1 MHNRFFKNDKEKE
14 YYFKAVVKRMNIKD
28 KEKWDE
34 INEHELSLMEVL
46 YDNFCDKSNVD
57 KELMEKTLL
66 GWIELIQN
74 QKLYKALKDLTIED
88 QIFISYIV
96 KEGIKQ
102 RELSIMY
109 ELTQQGISHKFNKII
124 ININKFLNKI

>member
-34 INEHELSLMEVL
+34 INEHELSLIEVL

-57 KELMEKTLL
+57 KELTGKTLL
-66 GWIELIQN
+66 GCIELIEN
-74 QKLYKALKDLTIED
+74 PKLYKVLKDLTIEN
-88 QIFISYIV
+88 QILIS
-96 KEGIKQ
+96 Q
-102 RELSIMY
+102 
-109 ELTQQGISHKFNKII
+109 
-124 ININKFLNKI
+124 

>member
-1 MHNRFFKNDKEKE
+1 MNFISVKSKASMCHIIHKNITNGEEQIELEYITECKEKE

-46 YDNFCDKSNVD
+46 YDNFCDKSNFD

-66 GWIELIQN
+66 GWIELIEN
-74 QKLYKALKDLTIED
+74 PKLYKALKDLTIEN
-88 QIFISYIV
+88 QIFISYIILNTLRPV
-96 KEGIKQ
+96 IK
-102 RELSIMY
+102 
-109 ELTQQGISHKFNKII
+109 
-124 ININKFLNKI
+124 

>member
-28 KEKWDE
+28 KEKWGE

-66 GWIELIQN
+66 GWIELIEN
-74 QKLYKALKDLTIED
+74 PKLYKALKDLTIED

-96 KEGIKQ
+96 KESRTQ
-102 RELSIMY
+102 TELSLKY
-109 ELTQQGISHKFNKII
+109 EVTQSAICQRFNKLRKILRK
-124 ININKFLNKI
+124 NI

>member
-66 GWIELIQN
+66 GWIELIEN
-74 QKLYKALKDLTIED
+74 PKLYKALKDLTIED

-96 KEGIKQ
+96 KECRTQK
-102 RELSIMY
+102 ELAKKYNIA
-109 ELTQQGISHKFNKII
+109 QQNISKKINKIFNKLRQLIE
-124 ININKFLNKI
+124 

>member
-14 YYFKAVVKRMNIKD
+14 YYFKAVVKRMNIKY
-28 KEKWDE
+28 KEKLDE
-34 INEHELSLMEVL
+34 INKHELSLMEVL

-66 GWIELIQN
+66 GWIELIEN
-74 QKLYKALKDLTIED
+74 PKLYKVLKDLTIED

-96 KEGIKQ
+96 KECKTQ
-102 RELSIMY
+102 KELAKKYNIAH
-109 ELTQQGISHKFNKII
+109 QNISKKINKIFNKLRQLIE
-124 ININKFLNKI
+124 

>member
-1 MHNRFFKNDKEKE
+1 
-14 YYFKAVVKRMNIKD
+14 MNIKD

-66 GWIELIQN
+66 GWIELIEN
-74 QKLYKALKDLTIED
+74 Q
-88 QIFISYIV
+88 V
-96 KEGIKQ
+96 C
-102 RELSIMY
+102 
-109 ELTQQGISHKFNKII
+109 
-124 ININKFLNKI
+124 

>member
-46 YDNFCDKSNVD
+46 YDNFCDKSSFRFPCFP
-57 KELMEKTLL
+57 LL
-66 GWIELIQN
+66 RFYILVL
-74 QKLYKALKDLTIED
+74 KSTFSSFLYQA
-88 QIFISYIV
+88 
-96 KEGIKQ
+96 
-102 RELSIMY
+102 
-109 ELTQQGISHKFNKII
+109 
-124 ININKFLNKI
+124 

>member
-66 GWIELIQN
+66 GWIELIEN

-96 KEGIKQ
+96 KEGLKQ

-109 ELTQQGISHKFNKII
+109 ELTQQGIH
-124 ININKFLNKI
+124 INSIK

>member
-28 KEKWDE
+28 KEKQDE

-66 GWIELIQN
+66 GWIELIEN
-74 QKLYKALKDLTIED
+74 PKLYKALKDLTIED

-96 KEGIKQ
+96 KESRTQ
-102 RELSIMY
+102 TELSLKY
-109 ELTQQGISHKFNKII
+109 EVTQSAICQRFNKFRKILRK
-124 ININKFLNKI
+124 NI

>member
-66 GWIELIQN
+66 GWIELIEN
-74 QKLYKALKDLTIED
+74 PKLYKALKDLTIED

-96 KEGIKQ
+96 KESRTQ
-102 RELSIMY
+102 TELSLKY
-109 ELTQQGISHKFNKII
+109 EVTQSAICQRFNKLRKILRK
-124 ININKFLNKI
+124 NI

>member
-1 MHNRFFKNDKEKE
+1 MHNSFFKNDREKE
-14 YYFKAVVKRMNIKD
+14 YYFRAVVKRMNIKD
-28 KEKWDE
+28 KEKWGE

-66 GWIELIQN
+66 GWIELIEN
-74 QKLYKALKDLTIED
+74 PKLYKALKDLTIED

-96 KEGIKQ
+96 KECRTQK
-102 RELSIMY
+102 ELAKKYNIAQQNISK
-109 ELTQQGISHKFNKII
+109 ELTKLRQLIE
-124 ININKFLNKI
+124 

>member
-66 GWIELIQN
+66 GWIELIEN
-74 QKLYKALKDLTIED
+74 PKLYKALKDLTIED

-96 KEGIKQ
+96 KECRTQK
-102 RELSIMY
+102 ELAKKYNIA
-109 ELTQQGISHKFNKII
+109 QQNVSKKINKIFNKLRQLIE
-124 ININKFLNKI
+124 

>member
-66 GWIELIQN
+66 GWIELIEN
-74 QKLYKALKDLTIED
+74 PKLYKALKGLTIED

-96 KEGIKQ
+96 KECRTQK
-102 RELSIMY
+102 ELAKKYNIA
-109 ELTQQGISHKFNKII
+109 QQNISKKINKIFNKLRQLIE
-124 ININKFLNKI
+124 